1 MEPHLV
7 RISKFLSRVLRHR
20 PQEAGLT
27 LDAHGWAD
35 VDAVLLGAQRRGL
48 ALDRATLLLV
58 VAENDKQRFALS
70 PDGQRIRANQG
81 HSLPVDLELQAL
93 APPDVLYHGTAAQ
106 FLESIRREGLRRGR
120 RQHVHLSLDASTA
133 ARVGGRRGTAIV
145 LTVQAARMNADGHVF
160 FRSANGVWLTD
171 HVPVAYLSFPESA
184 PTAPAVASGTAVA
197 RTKTLWL
204 KDEVLA
210 EILAG
215 RKTIEVRVAYGNIA
229 RLQPGDRLLLNE
241 RHPYLI
247 RRIGRYASF
256 EELLDCEDPAAI
268 APYLAPDGLLGA
280 LRAIYPVEKEALGVV
295 ALELTAV

>member
-7 RISKFLSRVLRHR
+7 RISRFLSRVLRHR
-20 PQEAGLT
+20 PQEAGLA
-27 LDAHGWAD
+27 LDVHGWAD
-35 VDAVLLGAQRRGL
+35 VDAVLAGAQRRGL
-48 ALDRATLLLV
+48 ALDRETLLRV

-81 HSLPVDLELQAL
+81 HSLPVDLDLEPL

-120 RQHVHLSLDASTA
+120 RQHVHLSPDAATA

-145 LTVQAARMNADGHVF
+145 LAVQAARMHAEGHVF
-160 FRSANGVWLTD
+160 YRSANGVWLTD
-171 HVPVAYLSFPESA
+171 HVPVAYLSFPESVPA
-184 PTAPAVASGTAVA
+184 APAAASGTGVA

-204 KDEVLA
+204 KDEYLA
-210 EILAG
+210 QILAG

-229 RLQPGDRLLLNE
+229 RLQPGDRLLLND
-241 RHPYLI
+241 RHPFVI

-256 EELLDCEDPAAI
+256 EELLAREDAAAI
-268 APYLAPDGLLGA
+268 APDLAADELLGTLRAVYLA
-280 LRAIYPVEKEALGVV
+280 EKEALGVV
-295 ALELTAV
+295 ALEIAAA